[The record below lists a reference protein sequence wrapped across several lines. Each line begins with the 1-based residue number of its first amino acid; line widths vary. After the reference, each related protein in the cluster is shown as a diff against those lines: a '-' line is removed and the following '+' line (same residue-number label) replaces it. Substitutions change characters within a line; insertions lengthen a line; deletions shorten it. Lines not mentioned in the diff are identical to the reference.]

1 MQQLR
6 RARLRSVVL
15 NVTIGIASSLGVAG
29 CGSGGSNDP
38 VAQAQAGHEAAKS
51 SMEYMRNQHKAQP
64 KIASKAHPKGQ

>member
-1 MQQLR
+1 
-6 RARLRSVVL
+6 
-15 NVTIGIASSLGVAG
+15 VAG

-64 KIASKAHPKGQ
+64 KTASKAHPKGQ